1 MFSVSAMPAVA
12 KAKEFLVGRIVDQ
25 ARCENVSLSEVE
37 IQMLGFSES
46 AASPVGTDTPSTF
59 ERDHDDEAYET
70 KIALLLSH
78 VYDRD
83 VEGGLKADWDR
94 HLDEIAD
101 EDLYLLVML
110 EKAGIMKTTTSFL
123 VPDWRMAWGLVPT
136 LIFIVLGIVVA
147 FTPWGAR
154 LVPSI
159 FLRLGIL
166 VVLWSAPFLMS
177 WFRRRSVRS

>member
-1 MFSVSAMPAVA
+1 MFSVSATPAVA
-12 KAKEFLVGRIVDQ
+12 KAKEFLVDRVVDQ
-25 ARCENVSLSEVE
+25 ARREKVSLNDVE
-37 IQMLGFSES
+37 IRMLGFSES
-46 AASPVGTDTPSTF
+46 AASAAGTDTSSTF
-59 ERDHDDEAYET
+59 ERDFDDEAYET
-70 KIALLLSH
+70 KIAQLLNH

-101 EDLYLLVML
+101 HDLYLLVML

-123 VPDWRMAWGLVPT
+123 LPDWRMARGLVPP
-136 LIFIVLGIVVA
+136 LIFVVLGIVVA
-147 FTPWGAR
+147 FTPFGAR

-166 VVLWSAPFLMS
+166 VSCGALPF
-177 WFRRRSVRS
+177 

>member
-1 MFSVSAMPAVA
+1 MSATSAVA
-12 KAKEFLVGRIVDQ
+12 KAKEFLVDRIVDQ
-25 ARCENVSLSEVE
+25 ARCENVSLTDAE
-37 IQMLGFSES
+37 IRMLGFSES
-46 AASPVGTDTPSTF
+46 TAGAAPMDASGISESDF
-59 ERDHDDEAYET
+59 DEQAYET
-70 KIALLLSH
+70 KIALLLNH

-83 VEGGLKADWDR
+83 VESGLKADWDR

-123 VPDWRMAWGLVPT
+123 LPDWRMAWSLVPT
-136 LIFIVLGIVVA
+136 LIFIALGIVVA
-147 FTPWGAR
+147 FTPLGAR

-166 VVLWSAPFLMS
+166 VLLWSAPFWIG
-177 WFRRRSVRS
+177 WFRRRSARS

>member
-1 MFSVSAMPAVA
+1 MFSVSATSAVA
-12 KAKEFLVGRIVDQ
+12 KAKEFLVDRVVDQ
-25 ARCENVSLSEVE
+25 ARREKVSLSDVEVR
-37 IQMLGFSES
+37 MLGFSEPAAS
-46 AASPVGTDTPSTF
+46 AAGTDTSSTF
-59 ERDHDDEAYET
+59 ERDYDDEAYET
-70 KIALLLSH
+70 KIALLLNH

-123 VPDWRMAWGLVPT
+123 LPDWRMALNLIPT
-136 LIFIVLGIVVA
+136 LIFIALGIVVA
-147 FTPWGAR
+147 FTPLGAR

-159 FLRLGIL
+159 FIRLGIL
-166 VVLWSAPFLMS
+166 VLLWSAPFLIG
-177 WFRRRSVRS
+177 WFRRRPAGS